1 MIKPIFIKHI
11 IFFISLIA
19 GVHDS
24 RAQQFISKAAI
35 EFEVKTNLKKTLGDN
50 SWAERMS
57 ENLPTFKT
65 GYYQFSFSG
74 TKSLYKFDHW
84 DEKEK
89 IPDFLRKS
97 DEENQWYFDHSSN
110 QFQMQKNVFGTNFN
124 VTDSIMKIQWK
135 LSNEN
140 RVIAGYNCRKATGI
154 IMDSVYVF
162 AFYTEEIMISGG
174 PCSINGLPGMILGL
188 TIPRMYTSF
197 IATKVTIDA
206 AKEADIKATTGKNML
221 NKKQLQS
228 TLTERTKEWFS
239 GDDPESK
246 KWIDQFLWGT
256 LL

>member
-1 MIKPIFIKHI
+1 MMKTAFVRYSILI
-11 IFFISLIA
+11 IALITCTFNL
-19 GVHDS
+19 H
-24 RAQQFISKAAI
+24 AQQFISKAAI
-35 EFEVKTNLKKTLGDN
+35 EFEVKTNIKKTMGN
-50 SWAERMS
+50 SSWAEMMS

-65 GYYQFSFSG
+65 GYYKFSFSG
-74 TKSLYKFDHW
+74 TKSLYKFERW

-89 IPDFLRKS
+89 MPDFLRKS
-97 DEENQWYFDHSSN
+97 DEENQWYFDHGADRYE
-110 QFQMQKNVFGTNFN
+110 MQKNVFGTNFN
-124 VTDSIMKIQWK
+124 VTDSIMKIKWK

-140 RVIAGYNCRKATGI
+140 RIIAGYNCRKATGI

-197 IATKVTIDA
+197 IATKVTIDGVN
-206 AKEADIKATTGKNML
+206 ENDIKAATGKNML
-221 NKKQLQS
+221 NRKQLNS